1 MVAVNTFDAIKYG
14 FRLMGY
20 LLGVNVIAG
29 VLGVVGFVIV
39 GAGTGGIYQ
48 DPNLPAMVFGGLLA
62 VVAYLVWIAGHLGVG
77 YKVIADAVG
86 AGTASAGAT
95 DAEQRQDS
103 RPQQGHRGQGQ
114 GTGASGRRNDAG
126 DRPPNP
132 GASQQRNAA
141 GSQRRTDRGRQQRTP
156 TGGQQRGT
164 DGTQRRDSGESRESG
179 SDGDQRSDR

>member
-20 LLGVNVIAG
+20 LLGVNIIAG

-62 VVAYLVWIAGHLGVG
+62 LVAYLVWIAGHLGVG

-86 AGTASAGAT
+86 AGTASSSAD
-95 DAEQRQDS
+95 DADRRQDS
-103 RPQQGHRGQGQ
+103 RRQQGHPAQGQ
-114 GTGASGRRNDAG
+114 STGASGRRDAASE
-126 DRPPNP
+126 RSPN
-132 GASQQRNAA
+132 
-141 GSQRRTDRGRQQRTP
+141 
-156 TGGQQRGT
+156 
-164 DGTQRRDSGESRESG
+164 
-179 SDGDQRSDR
+179 